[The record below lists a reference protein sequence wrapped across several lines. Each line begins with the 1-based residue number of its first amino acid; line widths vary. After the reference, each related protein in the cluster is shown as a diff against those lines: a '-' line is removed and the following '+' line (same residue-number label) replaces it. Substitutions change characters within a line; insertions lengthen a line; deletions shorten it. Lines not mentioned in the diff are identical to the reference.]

1 MMQIRRATH
10 SVWCLSILL
19 VAKLKCSDAQQ
30 QDPLTMN
37 GGSLM
42 AMAGNECVALAVDK
56 RFASGAQM
64 VNIAPRHVWAPHPNL
79 MLAFSGLEGDVQS
92 LSEELKMEV
101 DAKRNRALGFSLTGL
116 RTEIDEN
123 NDETGEKRSRISPPA
138 LACLTSHV
146 LYDKRGY
153 YVEPLVVGLMENTRK
168 PFLCAMDMIG
178 AQSFSKSFICSG
190 AASTSL
196 YGTAEALWRPN
207 MKPKELLECCGK
219 AFQSGTYIIDNEFH
233 LSHASHISRI
243 LCQEYG
249 KVSNRFLAS
258 STVSS
263 FLIVNFFP

>member
-1 MMQIRRATH
+1 MFFTPPTRFFVCLFIVIVAAARR
-10 SVWCLSILL
+10 CN
-19 VAKLKCSDAQQ
+19 AQQ

-56 RFASGAQM
+56 RFGSGSQM

-92 LSEELKMEV
+92 LSEELQMEV
-101 DAKRNRALGFSLTGL
+101 AAKRNRALGFSIAGSKS
-116 RTEIDEN
+116 E
-123 NDETGEKRSRISPPA
+123 NDESNDEDEVGERRSRISPPA

-146 LYDKRGY
+146 LYEKRGY
-153 YVEPLVVGLMENTRK
+153 YVEPLVVGLMDKTRK

-219 AFQSGTYIIDNEFH
+219 VFQSGKF
-233 LSHASHISRI
+233 S
-243 LCQEYG
+243 
-249 KVSNRFLAS
+249 
-258 STVSS
+258 
-263 FLIVNFFP
+263 P

>member
-1 MMQIRRATH
+1 MTIIFNDYSSTNPRTFSKIDRGTMYFPPRAQLI
-10 SVWCLSILL
+10 WWLPLL
-19 VAKLKCSDAQQ
+19 LFAAEKCCDAQQQ

-42 AMAGNECVALAVDK
+42 AMAGNGCVALALDK
-56 RFASGAQM
+56 RFGSGPQM

-101 DAKRNRALGFSLTGL
+101 DAKRNRALGFSIGGL
-116 RTEIDEN
+116 KTEMGGSNGEMAGRRT
-123 NDETGEKRSRISPPA
+123 RISPPA

-146 LYDKRGY
+146 LYEKRGY
-153 YVEPLVVGLMENTRK
+153 YVEPLVVGLMEKSQK

-178 AQSFSKSFICSG
+178 AQSFSQSFICSG

-207 MKPKELLECCGK
+207 MEPKELLECCGK
-219 AFQSGTYIIDNEFH
+219 VFQSGT
-233 LSHASHISRI
+233 
-243 LCQEYG
+243 
-249 KVSNRFLAS
+249 
-258 STVSS
+258 
-263 FLIVNFFP
+263 